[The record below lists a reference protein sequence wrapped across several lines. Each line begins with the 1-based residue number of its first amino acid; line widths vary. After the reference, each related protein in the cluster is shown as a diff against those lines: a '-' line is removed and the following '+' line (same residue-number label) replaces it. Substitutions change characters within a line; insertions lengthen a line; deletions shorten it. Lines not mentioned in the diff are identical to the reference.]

1 MRRNGCTDAI
11 SPDSESL
18 VAERKRHREKDR
30 GRDRERESERD
41 REIDRET

>member
-30 GRDRERESERD
+30 GRDRERVRERQRD
-41 REIDRET
+41 RQRET